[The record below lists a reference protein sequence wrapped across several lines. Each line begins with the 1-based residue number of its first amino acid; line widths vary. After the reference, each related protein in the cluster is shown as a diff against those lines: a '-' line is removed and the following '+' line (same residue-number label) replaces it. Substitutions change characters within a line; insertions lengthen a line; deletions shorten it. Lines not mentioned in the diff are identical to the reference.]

1 MAIEH
6 NPHVLSGQVIL
17 VIEDDAIM
25 LRNLVQW
32 FQQAG
37 CVVMAAQDGA
47 EGLAQFRKLR
57 PHAVVTDIIMPN
69 REGIETLMAIKKE
82 APEVK
87 VLAIS
92 GGGRLGSVDLLHTAH
107 SLGADAV
114 LAKPFRSS
122 EVINAVAG
130 LLRPGDA

>member
-1 MAIEH
+1 MPSEPDQHI
-6 NPHVLSGQVIL
+6 LSGQVIL
-17 VIEDDAIM
+17 VIEDDAVM

-37 CVVMAAQDGA
+37 CKVMAARDGV
-47 EGLAQFRKLR
+47 EGLALFRETR
-57 PHAVVTDIIMPN
+57 PQAVVTDLIMPN
-69 REGIETLMAIKKE
+69 REGIETLMAIKTE

-92 GGGRLGSVDLLHTAH
+92 GGGRLGTVDLLRTAH
-107 SLGADAV
+107 GLGADAV

-122 EVINAVAG
+122 EVINAVAR
-130 LLRPGDA
+130 LLRPCDA